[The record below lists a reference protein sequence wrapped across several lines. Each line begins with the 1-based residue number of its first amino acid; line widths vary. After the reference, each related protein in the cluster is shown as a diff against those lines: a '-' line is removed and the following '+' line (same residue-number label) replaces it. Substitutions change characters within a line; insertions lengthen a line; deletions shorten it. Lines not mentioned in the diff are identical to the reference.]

1 MAVNANFYLDRDIVG
16 ITLLLENRGSS
27 IGDDIDVPG
36 YAANDIT
43 WWYWDEEKFVRGER
57 EFLGI
62 EIIDITLVTAADFAA
77 LARLDLP
84 TIDSPEY
91 GLFDMTIADALRWA
105 QHRALEMPAR
115 VSHAS
120 GSCRN

>member
-1 MAVNANFYLDRDIVG
+1 MAVNANFYLDRNIVG

-84 TIDSPEY
+84 TIDSPAY
-91 GLFDMTIADALRWA
+91 GLFDVTIADALRWA
-105 QHRALEMPAR
+105 QRRALEMPAR
-115 VSHAS
+115 TAHATAS
-120 GSCRN
+120 

>member
-16 ITLLLENRGSS
+16 ITLLPENRGSA

-36 YAANDIT
+36 YVANDLT
-43 WWYWDEEKFVRGER
+43 WWYWDDVKLARGER

-62 EIIDITLVTAADFAA
+62 EIIDITLVTEADFAA
-77 LARLDLP
+77 LNRLDLP

-91 GLFDMTIADALRWA
+91 GLFDVTIADALRWA
-105 QHRALEMPAR
+105 QRRALEMPAR
-115 VSHAS
+115 TAHATAS
-120 GSCRN
+120 